1 MELARQTRNCAS
13 RQSQLERKP
22 VLSHIEPNCT
32 NRLALIRRDET
43 LKPMSLEQQ
52 IQQSNKDGTREQM
65 SMILQDKL
73 AMITKLHETN
83 SNKLSETNSLLEM
96 NPTRFGKVS
105 SKFHET
111 GSI

>member
-1 MELARQTRNCAS
+1 
-13 RQSQLERKP
+13 
-22 VLSHIEPNCT
+22 
-32 NRLALIRRDET
+32 
-43 LKPMSLEQQ
+43 
-52 IQQSNKDGTREQM
+52 
-65 SMILQDKL
+65 MILQDKL